1 MQIVKIR
8 TQEYDGYRVLSFQF
22 WHINT
27 VTVHVLMNFH
37 FLYLAYI
44 SKIFEKLILVF
55 FLTSFIFSLNF

>member
-22 WHINT
+22 CHINT
-27 VTVHVLMNFH
+27 VTVLMNFH

>member
-1 MQIVKIR
+1 MQIIKIR

-27 VTVHVLMNFH
+27 VTVLMNFH